1 MQTAKNKS
9 PSFPINLSTKKIHKV
24 ILPRTLLSANRQKAW
39 RLMFGVVLPS
49 IPFDHRK
56 GLPQLAQVFS
66 VAHLCLIFFQVFR
79 LE

>member
-1 MQTAKNKS
+1 VKNEIK
-9 PSFPINLSTKKIHKV
+9 FPPFSTNLSTKKNYKA
-24 ILPRTLLSANRQKAW
+24 ILQRTLLSANRKKAW
-39 RLMFGVVLPS
+39 RLMLGVILPS